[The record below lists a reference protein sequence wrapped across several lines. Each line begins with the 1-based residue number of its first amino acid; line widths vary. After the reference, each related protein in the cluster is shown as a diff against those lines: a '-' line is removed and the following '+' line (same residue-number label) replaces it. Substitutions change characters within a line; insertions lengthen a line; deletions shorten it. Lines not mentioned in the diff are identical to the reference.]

1 VKKDPGGGILVVD
14 DNDDFRSFVCEL
26 LESVGYATT
35 ELASGA
41 TVLSTVA
48 RERPAGVLLD
58 VRLPGLN
65 GYEVCRA
72 LRNRYG
78 PSIAIVFVSGERAEA
93 FDRAA
98 GLLIGADD
106 YLAKPV
112 DPSELIAR
120 ITRLVDRPRSNGD
133 GPRSN
138 GKLEVLTQR
147 ENEVLDL
154 LAEGLR
160 QEEIADRLVISPK
173 TVATH
178 IQRILS
184 KLEVR
189 SRAQAVSIA
198 LRDDRDVSA
207 HGRPALLLAV
217 SAETADLRG

>member
-1 VKKDPGGGILVVD
+1 MKKDPGGGILVVD
-14 DNDDFRSFVCEL
+14 DDDDFRSFVCEL
-26 LESVGYATT
+26 LESVGYATAD
-35 ELASGA
+35 LASGA
-41 TVLSTVA
+41 AVLSTVA
-48 RERPAGVLLD
+48 TEGPAAVLLD

-65 GYEVCRA
+65 GYEVCRE

-78 PSIAIVFVSGERAEA
+78 SSIAIVFVSGERIEA

-120 ITRLVDRPRSNGD
+120 ITRLVDRPRSNGQ

-138 GKLEVLTQR
+138 GKLEMLTQR
-147 ENEVLDL
+147 ESEVLEL
-154 LAEGLR
+154 LSEGLT
-160 QEEIADRLVISPK
+160 QEEIAERLVISPK

-178 IQRILS
+178 IQRILG

-189 SRAQAVSIA
+189 SRAQAVSLA
-198 LRDDRDVSA
+198 LRDERDVSA
-207 HGRPALLLAV
+207 HGAEEPFGLLA
-217 SAETADLRG
+217 S